1 MEETIKCMEA
11 KERLTVLKEYMTP
24 EDMLNY
30 FGFKSKK
37 TFDNWELEGLRAIR
51 LSGRTKFYRA
61 EDIRKFLNSH

>member
-1 MEETIKCMEA
+1 MEA

-30 FGFKSKK
+30 FGFKSTK
-37 TFDNWELEGLRAIR
+37 TFDKWEQKGLRAIR